1 MNAFLT
7 NYLANIIPVSFE
19 VESKGE
25 VTKVGKDNPQFRVFI
40 NNDISKKELM
50 TSK

>member
-19 VESKGE
+19 IESKGE
-25 VTKVGKDNPQFRVFI
+25 VTKVGKDEPKFSVYQQQY
-40 NNDISKKELM
+40 
-50 TSK
+50 